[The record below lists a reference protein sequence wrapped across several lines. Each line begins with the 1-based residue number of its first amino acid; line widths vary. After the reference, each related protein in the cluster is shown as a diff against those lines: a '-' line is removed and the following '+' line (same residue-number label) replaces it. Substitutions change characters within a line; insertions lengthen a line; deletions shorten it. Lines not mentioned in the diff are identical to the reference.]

1 MFLACFVFI
10 NLGFV
15 HLLAK
20 LPFRS
25 VTTTGVSAIG
35 CGKELF
41 SISIDVRSVAALSKC
56 LVSRH
61 SLKSFTD
68 NQNWHD
74 ILQKYYMKYKQHI
87 YVKENGKDETYA
99 TQKDTESFQSQSIFS
114 CSRDPFTTWVS
125 NLTSVCCCFWWR
137 P

>member
-25 VTTTGVSAIG
+25 VTTTGVPAIG

-74 ILQKYYMKYKQHI
+74 ILQKYYIK
-87 YVKENGKDETYA
+87 
-99 TQKDTESFQSQSIFS
+99 FQ
-114 CSRDPFTTWVS
+114 TTPLRERKRKRRELR
-125 NLTSVCCCFWWR
+125 NAKRYRKLSVTKHFLLQ